1 MRPPLDPPEFD
12 LDMESEVLA
21 IAERFDGEWHNG
33 GFSQFFSNWNP
44 PDASLVSEGLRRL
57 GVPEAAKV
65 VDDAIAAM
73 GEDMTLWR
81 ERGHAALIG
90 SDTELRE
97 RLWALNYAFDPYEK
111 ALTAA
116 MERYERMLARKSGD
130 PFVDEDET

>member
-1 MRPPLDPPEFD
+1 MRSLDPPEFN
-12 LDMESEVLA
+12 LDIESEVLA
-21 IAERFDGEWHNG
+21 ITELFDAEWHNG

-44 PDASLVSEGLRRL
+44 SDASLVPEGLRRL

-65 VDDAIAAM
+65 VADAIAAM
-73 GEDMTLWR
+73 SDDMTLWR
-81 ERGHAALIG
+81 KPGHAALVG
-90 SDTELRE
+90 SDTELRQ

-130 PFVDEDET
+130 PFVYEDET

>member
-1 MRPPLDPPEFD
+1 MKSLDPPEFN
-12 LDMESEVLA
+12 LDIESEVLA
-21 IAERFDGEWHNG
+21 IAERFDSEWHNG
-33 GFSQFFSNWNP
+33 GFSQIFSNWNP
-44 PDASLVSEGLRRL
+44 SDASLVPEGLRRL

-90 SDTELRE
+90 SDTGLRE
-97 RLWALNYAFDPYEK
+97 RLWALNYAFDPHEK
-111 ALTAA
+111 TLTAA

-130 PFVDEDET
+130 PFVDEDER

>member
-1 MRPPLDPPEFD
+1 MRSLDPPEFN
-12 LDMESEVLA
+12 LDIESEVLA
-21 IAERFDGEWHNG
+21 IMELFDGEWHNG

-44 PDASLVSEGLRRL
+44 SDASLVPEGLRRL
-57 GVPEAAKV
+57 GVLEAAKV

-73 GEDMTLWR
+73 GDDMTLWR

-97 RLWALNYAFDPYEK
+97 RLWALNYAFDPHEK

-116 MERYERMLARKSGD
+116 MERYECMLARKSGD
-130 PFVDEDET
+130 PFVEEDET